1 MKFSRRSTYSQR
13 ASCMTRCL
21 FTDGMARKSKVSR
34 LLVAGKRAALILPV
48 HHAVMAVYQLKL

>member
-1 MKFSRRSTYSQR
+1 MTFSRRSTYSQR

-34 LLVAGKRAALILPV
+34 LLVAGKASGLDPALD
-48 HHAVMAVYQLKL
+48 HAVMAVYELEL